1 MIPLPAMSPSGF
13 STQAVLLR
21 KIEYGD
27 HDYIITFLT
36 RDMGKVSVMAK
47 NAKKSVK
54 RFTGALDLFSLNQ
67 IQCRY
72 PQKNR
77 DGMIILSQTE
87 LENGFINIRY
97 DLFKT
102 AFASYWVELVY
113 LWLEEEK
120 SQPALYDLLVFSLD
134 MLNSSDISPQVLN
147 LLYQIRF
154 MSISGFTPSI
164 DSCETCK
171 TELDAIIQKNVRFD
185 LQEGKIIC
193 ESCLRKTALKTC
205 SQAGGPGHG
214 LYVSKGTLK
223 QLFWINNTDI
233 SRADRIKFSPF
244 AMAEGQALME
254 SFIPFHIGREMR
266 TLKFLNRLRREL

>member
-1 MIPLPAMSPSGF
+1 MTMSGF
-13 STQAVLLR
+13 STQAILLR
-21 KIEYGD
+21 KVEFGD

-36 RDMGKVSVMAK
+36 RDMGKISVIAK

-54 RFTGALDLFSLNQ
+54 RFSGALDLFSLNQ
-67 IQCRY
+67 IQCRH

-77 DGMIILSQTE
+77 DGLIILTQTE
-87 LENGFINIRY
+87 LENGFIHIRY

-102 AFASYWVELVY
+102 AYASYWAELVY

-120 SQPALYDLLVFSLD
+120 KQPDLYDLFAFSLD
-134 MLNSSDISPQVLN
+134 MLNRSDISPEVLN

-154 MSISGFTPSI
+154 MSISGFSPSI
-164 DSCETCK
+164 ESCETCK
-171 TELDAIIQKNVRFD
+171 THLDEIIQNNVRFD

-193 ESCLRKTALKTC
+193 ESCLKKTAVC
-205 SQAGGPGHG
+205 GSAGSGGPRHG

-223 QLFWINNTDI
+223 QLFWINNSDMN
-233 SRADRIKFSPF
+233 RADRIKFSPF